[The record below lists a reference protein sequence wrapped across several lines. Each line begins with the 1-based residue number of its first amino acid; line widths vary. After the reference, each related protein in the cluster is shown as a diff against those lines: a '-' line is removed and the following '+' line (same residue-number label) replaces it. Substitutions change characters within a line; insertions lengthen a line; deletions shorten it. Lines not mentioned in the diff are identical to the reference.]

1 MRGIAKKT
9 TPINVIFYYPKTEEA
24 KRELADRVADIHADT
39 VDQYIKKINCPS
51 EQKIKLLNAVIE
63 IASKNRDES
72 SI

>member
-9 TPINVIFYYPKTEEA
+9 APINVIFYYPKTENG

-51 EQKIKLLNAVIE
+51 EQKIKLLNVVIE
-63 IASKNRDES
+63 SASKNREES